1 MSKIFHAVVTI
12 AAFAAATPAI
22 AQATADDVGSVC
34 WNRQGRPVPCEGFMP
49 PGNPAPRE
57 SVGAGSRVKAS
68 ELCDALGDSNRRKPV
83 CSTAAQEDP
92 ITDEPGTPRRTQGS
106 GTR

>member
-57 SVGAGSRVKAS
+57 SVGAGSRVKAI
-68 ELCDALGDSNRRKPV
+68 EQG
-83 CSTAAQEDP
+83 AQEDP
-92 ITDEPGTPRRTQGS
+92 IIDEPGTPRRTQGS